1 MIKNKKIVRALIFI
15 ALFST
20 ISIFSISCSSL
31 FDPDYRGRFRPYDLI
46 GTWRNIDNYYERF
59 TISYNGI
66 LTFYNADGTYSRH
79 YIDNWDYY
87 KYDERS
93 YYELV
98 ISNIPIVGSIIFYF
112 TSENEC
118 EISYGNIS
126 NLIYYYEKLY

>member
-1 MIKNKKIVRALIFI
+1 MIKNKKIVRTLIFI

-31 FDPDYRGRFRPYDLI
+31 FDPDYGGRFRPYDLV
-46 GTWRNIDNYYERF
+46 GTWVNLYNNSEKF
-59 TISYNGI
+59 TISYDGI
-66 LTFYNADGTYSRH
+66 LTFYNADGSYSRH

-98 ISNIPIVGSIIFYF
+98 IHNIPILGSIIFYF
-112 TSENEC
+112 MSENEC
-118 EISYGNIS
+118 EISYGSKPNMIF
-126 NLIYYYEKLY
+126 YYEKI

>member
-1 MIKNKKIVRALIFI
+1 MIKNKKIVRTLIFI

-31 FDPDYRGRFRPYDLI
+31 FDPDYGGRFRPYDLV
-46 GTWRNIDNYYERF
+46 GTWVNLYNNSEKF
-59 TISYNGI
+59 TISYDGI
-66 LTFYNADGTYSRH
+66 LTFYNADGSYSRH

-98 ISNIPIVGSIIFYF
+98 IHNIPIVGSIIFYF
-112 TSENEC
+112 MSENEC
-118 EISYGNIS
+118 EISYGSKPNMIF
-126 NLIYYYEKLY
+126 YYEKI